1 MNKDLINSL
10 IKVASSLDSIGLVKE
25 ASVVDRIAQELS
37 PGNNVASMDYKTD
50 IEKYKSFLEKGDLQA
65 ANVIKDKVISSYDE
79 QKKLAF
85 LAQANKIQDQLGNK
99 YNKLSNITDD
109 QLNNLLVRYK
119 IYEAAD
125 LKSFNL
131 SWNKM
136 MQDLKSKNFVNDDNE
151 TIFTQTYRNL
161 ATKFG
166 YTRFNSN
173 ITGNLN
179 TDMDN
184 YARLIFNRL
193 FTEASSLLSQ
203 VLNSDKYTRQQKEIF
218 KLRAD
223 SYFNSLENQ
232 SNKDFD
238 VGSIDDANIIANS
251 KDFGVYNAKNIN
263 EFNAAWNKVLNYY
276 KTNKFS
282 ADIKNPQ
289 APAMYAR
296 PGVAYQLENFRKEIM
311 IQKGFTKLPSS

>member
-50 IEKYKSFLEKGDLQA
+50 IIKYKSLLQSGNLQA
-65 ANVIKDKVISSYDE
+65 ANILKDNVISKYDE

-119 IYEAAD
+119 IYDAAD

-136 MQDLKSKNFVNDDNE
+136 MQDLKSKNFVNDDNDR
-151 TIFTQTYRNL
+151 IFIMTYRNL
-161 ATKFG
+161 AAKFG

-173 ITGNLN
+173 ITGNFN

-184 YARLIFNRL
+184 YARLILNRL

-203 VLNSDKYTRQQKEIF
+203 VFNSNKYSRQQKEIF
-218 KLRAD
+218 KLKAD

-232 SNKDFD
+232 SNKDFNYA
-238 VGSIDDANIIANS
+238 GIDEKALISDA
-251 KDFGVYNAKNIN
+251 KDLGVYSAKNIN
-263 EFNAAWNKVLNYY
+263 EFNAAWKKLLNYY
-276 KTNKFS
+276 KTEKFTV
-282 ADIKNPQ
+282 DEKNPQ
-289 APAMYAR
+289 APTMYKT

-311 IQKGFTKLPSS
+311 IQKGFTKLPSN

>member
-25 ASVVDRIAQELS
+25 ANVVDRIAQELS

-50 IEKYKSFLEKGDLQA
+50 IVKYKSLLQSGNLEA
-65 ANVIKDKVISSYDE
+65 ANTLKDNVISRYDE

-85 LAQANKIQDQLGNK
+85 LAQAVKIEMQLGNK
-99 YNKLSNITDD
+99 YNKEDSYTDD
-109 QLNNLLVRYK
+109 QLNNLLNNYGIYK
-119 IYEAAD
+119 AQD
-125 LKSFNL
+125 LKTLNL

-136 MQDLKSKNFVNDDNE
+136 MQDLKNKKLLTDNKEDILHNTYKNV
-151 TIFTQTYRNL
+151 

-166 YTRFNSN
+166 YSRFNSN
-173 ITGNLN
+173 ITGNFN

-184 YARLIFNRL
+184 YYRLISNRL
-193 FTEASSLLSQ
+193 FTEAGSIMSQ
-203 VLNSDKYTRQQKEIF
+203 VLSSEKYTPQQKEIF

-232 SNKDFD
+232 SNKSF
-238 VGSIDDANIIANS
+238 NIGGISRGYLTDKA
-251 KDFGVYNAKNIN
+251 KEFGVYNASNIN
-263 EFNAAWNKVLNYY
+263 QFNAAWNKLINFL
-276 KTNKFS
+276 KKEKW
-282 ADIKNPQ
+282 DDKPQ
-289 APAMYAR
+289 SPITYNF
-296 PGVAYQLENFRKEIM
+296 PGVAYELENFKKEIM

>member
-1 MNKDLINSL
+1 MNKDLIISL

-25 ASVVDRIAQELS
+25 ANVVDRIAQELS

-50 IEKYKSFLEKGDLQA
+50 IEKYKSFLQSGNLEA
-65 ANVIKDKVISSYDE
+65 ANILKDNVISRYDE

-85 LAQANKIQDQLGNK
+85 LAQANKIQDQLGNT
-99 YNKLSNITDD
+99 YSKLSNITDD

-119 IYEAAD
+119 IYAAAD

-173 ITGNLN
+173 ITGNFN
-179 TDMDN
+179 TDLEN
-184 YARLIFNRL
+184 YARMILNRL
-193 FTEASSLLSQ
+193 FTEANSLLSQ
-203 VLNSDKYTRQQKEIF
+203 VLSSDKYSTQQKEIF

-223 SYFNSLENQ
+223 SYVNIEKTK
-232 SNKDFD
+232 SNKDFES
-238 VGSIDDANIIANS
+238 GINANNLFDKATE
-251 KDFGVYNAKNIN
+251 FGVYNAKNIK
-263 EFNAAWNKVLNYY
+263 ELDIAWNKLINYL

-282 ADIKNPQ
+282 REEKNPQ
-289 APAMYAR
+289 APTMYFG